1 MIKKMKEVFIVYKNS
16 GKWEID
22 EIFEEESDAIRYV
35 DEYKEEFELIDNFIK
50 YEKSLVTEEE
60 LINLQ
65 AWGNYSYVQVLY
77 RGEEDNG

>member
-1 MIKKMKEVFIVYKNS
+1 MNPENPNPENPKEVFIVYKNC

-65 AWGNYSYVQVLY
+65 REVEL
-77 RGEEDNG
+77 